1 MVTVTYPEAP
11 LPTVATMVVPLEIE
25 KPAAG
30 TPPILTPETL
40 KASPTV
46 RVICDPLLALV
57 GVKEVI
63 VGGAG
68 KIKINCATVPLGVVT
83 LTLPVPP
90 VPTTALIRESE
101 TTVKEAAGVPAKE
114 TAVAP
119 VKPAPVMET
128 VIPVTAVSGE
138 MALIW
143 SVGI

>member
-1 MVTVTYPEAP
+1 
-11 LPTVATMVVPLEIE
+11 MVVPFDVE
-25 KPAAG
+25 KLAAG
-30 TPPILTPETL
+30 TPPMLTPVTL
-40 KASPTV
+40 KASPTE
-46 RVICDPLLALV
+46 RVICEPLPALV
-57 GVKEVI
+57 GVKEVM

-68 KIKINCATVPLGVVT
+68 KIKIKCATVPLGVVT

-101 TTVKEAAGVPAKE
+101 TTVKEATGVPPKE